1 MVVKIVSECGS
12 DFLNNMRPSDVV
24 RDSSTRPQAGLVG
37 MTAFVQ
43 VGNCFHH
50 IWKRL
55 MYNFE
60 FI

>member
-1 MVVKIVSECGS
+1 MVVKIASECGS
-12 DFLNNMRPSDVV
+12 DFLNNMRPLDVV

-43 VGNCFHH
+43 VGNCFLH

-55 MYNFE
+55 M
-60 FI
+60 